1 MPASKTP
8 EQVADALNAAF
19 LAHWTAAG
27 EPAARIAWDTEPFDT
42 SQVPDFVRF
51 GLQHTLGTRAALGAG
66 SSQYIRRFGIVSA
79 VVYVR
84 KGQLPARRHAL
95 TETVMAF
102 LEDPTFSVAGISLE
116 EPGFESLGLVEGWNQ
131 VNCTAQARYD
141 LIRTA

>member
-8 EQVADALNAAF
+8 EQVRDALNAAF

-27 EPAARIAWDTEPFDT
+27 ESAATIAWDTEPFDT
-42 SQVPDFVRF
+42 GVVSAFVRF
-51 GLQHTLGTRAALGAG
+51 ALQHNLGTRAALGTG
-66 SSQYIRRFGIVSA
+66 PSQYIRRFGIVSG

-84 KGQLPARRHAL
+84 KGQPVSRRDAL

-102 LEDPTFSVAGISLE
+102 LEDPTFAVAGISLE
-116 EPGFESLGLVEGWNQ
+116 EPGFDDLGLVEGWNQ